1 MTADLHYL
9 SLLDVSERIRRRDLS
24 SVEIVSALLARIGAF
39 EPRINGFLRLM
50 GENALADAMRADAE
64 LGRGQWR
71 GPMHGVPIGI
81 KDLIDVAGVPTTS
94 GTEIMKDRVPAADA
108 TIVARLK
115 RAGAIV
121 IGKTHMTEAATLDHH
136 PMYKR
141 PDNPWKSGFWT
152 GVSSSGSGVSVAAG
166 FCYGALGSDTGGS
179 IRMPS
184 SACGLSGVKPT
195 WGRVSR
201 QGVFPLAE
209 TFDHI
214 GPMCRTAA
222 DAATMLQ
229 IIAGQD
235 PADPTALTASVPDYA
250 AELCAGIGKLRIGVD
265 WRLLE
270 DRVDAAV
277 VQSIR
282 QAAVTFELLGAHLRE
297 VALPPIAAAMA
308 AVAPLMMA
316 EIRSAH
322 AETYPRHAQRYGPA
336 LSRMLAGGDALGGVD
351 VARAVQAR
359 TVWNGRLRRLFDEI
373 DILLI
378 PAAPGPTP
386 TWEELDAMQGDP
398 GVLMDRISRY
408 TMPFNVSGSPTLS
421 LPCGFDRN
429 GMPLGLQ
436 LVGPHLSEALLC
448 RAGHAFQQATD
459 FHTAHPVLE
468 R

>member
-1 MTADLHYL
+1 MSADLHYL
-9 SLLDVSERIRRRDLS
+9 SLLEVSERIRRRDLS
-24 SVEIVSALLARIGAF
+24 SAEIVSALLARIAAF
-39 EPRINGFLRLM
+39 EPRLNSFVRVM
-50 GENALADAMRADAE
+50 GDSARAEAARADAE

-71 GPMHGVPIGI
+71 GPLHGVPIGI

-94 GTEIMKDRVPAADA
+94 GTEIMKDHVPAADA

-115 RAGAIV
+115 RAGAVV
-121 IGKTHMTEAATLDHH
+121 IGKTHLTEAATLDHH
-136 PMYKR
+136 PKYKR
-141 PDNPWKSGFWT
+141 PDNPWRSGFWT

-184 SACGLSGVKPT
+184 SACGLSGIKPT

-209 TFDHI
+209 SFDHI

-222 DAATMLQ
+222 DAAVMLQ
-229 IIAGQD
+229 IIAGED
-235 PADPTALTASVPDYA
+235 PADPTALTAPVPDYA
-250 AELCAGIGKLRIGVD
+250 AELGAGIGKLRIGVD
-265 WRLLE
+265 GRLLE

-277 VQSIR
+277 AESIR
-282 QAAVTFELLGAHLRE
+282 QAAATFELLGASVRE
-297 VALPPIAAAMA
+297 VELPPIAAPMA

-322 AETYPRHAQRYGPA
+322 AETYPRHADRYGPA
-336 LSRMLAGGDALGGVD
+336 LARMLGAADALSGLD
-351 VARAVQAR
+351 VARAVHAR
-359 TVWNGRLRRLFDEI
+359 MDWSGRLRRLFDEI
-373 DILLI
+373 DLLLV

-386 TWEELDAMQGDP
+386 RCEELDALQGDM
-398 GVLMDRISRY
+398 GAVMDRISRF
-408 TMPFNVSGSPTLS
+408 TLPFDVSGSPTLS

-436 LVGPHLSEALLC
+436 LVGPHLSEPLLC
-448 RAGHAFQQATD
+448 RAGHAFQQATG